1 MTNGLI
7 LNIALNYGGRSEI
20 IDAFKKY
27 KKCNSNV
34 NEKNFHKLL
43 YNPVL
48 PDPEIIIRTGGDLR
62 ISNFLLW
69 QSAYS
74 ELFFTKTL
82 WPNFDYYQLK
92 KIINNFN
99 KRKRN
104 FGK

>member
-1 MTNGLI
+1 V
-7 LNIALNYGGRSEI
+7 
-20 IDAFKKY
+20 K
-27 KKCNSNV
+27 
-34 NEKNFHKLL
+34 KNFYKFL
-43 YNPVL
+43 YNPLL

-82 WPNFDYYQLK
+82 WPNFNFTKLN
-92 KIINNFN
+92 KIISDFN